1 MHALP
6 LAVLS
11 VLVASATASAQQK
24 PAATPPASRPATEK
38 TKPAADLT
46 AKDAAIVAIDKFLQ
60 GKRPSPKN
68 KSWRENL
75 TAPPK
80 LTFTAGRDYL
90 WVLKTSKGEF
100 TVRLLTDSAPVHC
113 ANAIYLTRLGFYDGL
128 TFHRVMAG
136 FMAQGGCPKGTGT
149 STIGYQFDGEFE
161 KLVKHD
167 KAGLVSAANAGPN
180 TDGAQFFVTFAPA
193 PHLDGKHTVYG
204 EVVAGMDAV
213 GALEAAAGKEEK
225 PAERLLIETATIR
238 VIEKPKT
245 PPPAK

>member
-11 VLVASATASAQQK
+11 LLATAALAQQK
-24 PAATPPASRPATEK
+24 EPGPAPASRPA
-38 TKPAADLT
+38 PAAKARPAPDLT
-46 AKDAAIVAIDKFLQ
+46 AKDPAIVALDKFVQ
-60 GKRPSPKN
+60 SKRPSPKN
-68 KSWRENL
+68 KSWREAL

-80 LTFTAGRDYL
+80 VGFTAQRDYL
-90 WVLKTSKGEF
+90 WVLATNKGEL

-128 TFHRVMAG
+128 TFHRVIAG
-136 FMAQGGCPKGTGT
+136 FMAQGGCPNGTGT
-149 STIGYQFDGEFE
+149 STIGYAFDGEFA

-167 KAGLVSAANAGPN
+167 RAGLVSAANAGPG

-204 EVVAGMDAV
+204 EVVAGMATV
-213 GALEAAAGKEEK
+213 QALEAAAGKDQT
-225 PAERLLIETATIR
+225 PAERL
-238 VIEKPKT
+238 VIERATVRVVEAAKT
-245 PPPAK
+245 AQPAK